1 MARGCLQAWGPPPS
15 TSAPVESAHVSTA
28 PVNAAVSDTEHSMEN
43 VSVPTS
49 VPVPVITTT
58 SVSPVE
64 TVTAPVTIA
73 APVIAPVP
81 VTSPP
86 VVSFAAPAI
95 VPAPV
100 ASVTAP
106 ISVAA
111 PVSAPV
117 PAISSPAVPV
127 VAPVSAP
134 APGSTVTSTSVSPV
148 TAAVTATATVATARD
163 STVERKR
170 PPYPFAE
177 FSGDQDADKKSRA
190 YIKRNMT
197 TELANCAK
205 EIHAGSVRIHFTL
218 WIG

>member
-1 MARGCLQAWGPPPS
+1 MTFSLPLPS
-15 TSAPVESAHVSTA
+15 SLRKLPIVSAPVST
-28 PVNAAVSDTEHSMEN
+28 
-43 VSVPTS
+43 
-49 VPVPVITTT
+49 
-58 SVSPVE
+58 
-64 TVTAPVTIA
+64 
-73 APVIAPVP
+73 
-81 VTSPP
+81 
-86 VVSFAAPAI
+86 
-95 VPAPV
+95 V

-134 APGSTVTSTSVSPV
+134 APRSTVTSTSVSPV
-148 TAAVTATATVATARD
+148 TVAVTATATVATAKD

-170 PPYPFAE
+170 PPYPFPE

-205 EIHAGSVRIHFTL
+205 QIHPVWQRKNTL
-218 WIG
+218 HLADCITTNYCVPERFKSYVLEMADHLGRESKEKSKS